1 VHAAQA
7 EAKLGQA
14 MGHAHAAQSEAKPGQ
29 AGPRARRASA
39 PGRHC

>member
-14 MGHAHAAQSEAKPGQ
+14 MGRAHAAQSEAKPGQ

-39 PGRHC
+39 PGQHC